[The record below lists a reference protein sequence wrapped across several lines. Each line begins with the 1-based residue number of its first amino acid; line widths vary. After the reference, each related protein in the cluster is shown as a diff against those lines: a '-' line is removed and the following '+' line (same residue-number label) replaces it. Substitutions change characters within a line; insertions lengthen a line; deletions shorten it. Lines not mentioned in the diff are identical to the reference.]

1 VINVTRIGDTLLV
14 TPALRAIA
22 SFWPRAEIDVLGHR
36 RRIEVLAGLPFLR
49 RVGGISKRSAWCRG
63 WFLARSYDLAF
74 VYGFDTALVRYALR
88 VSKHVAAFQQRDRD
102 LNRQLGTVVAPPSFQ
117 SDHAV
122 RQAFSLPAAVGVKFD
137 GGRLSYVVT
146 TAERSWAAARI
157 TKDWPREAKPIVG
170 LQIASF
176 PTKGYRD
183 WPIEHFIELCKR
195 ICERWPKAHFAIFG
209 GSKELKRIELIKSIL
224 GSVATV
230 YAGRLSLRETGA
242 LMSQLD
248 LYIGVD
254 TGPTHLMSSF
264 DIPLVSLYHGS
275 ARSELIAPLEHPY
288 LYTIDGPSAVS
299 GDSNEASMAKISVD
313 LVFARVC
320 LALKALAN

>member
-1 VINVTRIGDTLLV
+1 
-14 TPALRAIA
+14 
-22 SFWPRAEIDVLGHR
+22 
-36 RRIEVLAGLPFLR
+36 
-49 RVGGISKRSAWCRG
+49 
-63 WFLARSYDLAF
+63 
-74 VYGFDTALVRYALR
+74 
-88 VSKHVAAFQQRDRD
+88 
-102 LNRQLGTVVAPPSFQ
+102 
-117 SDHAV
+117 
-122 RQAFSLPAAVGVKFD
+122 
-137 GGRLSYVVT
+137 VVT